1 MRVLGSLAVAAAVLL
16 ASTAAVPAGERAP
29 RVAVRSIDR
38 LPLPLPAPYDRRAD
52 AKALVAAAEA
62 RARASGKPLLID
74 FGANWCLDCR
84 VLAGILELPEI
95 KPYVA
100 RNFELV
106 QVDIGRFD
114 RNLDIAQRYGKRV
127 SAVPMIFVVDA
138 RTAKLRNP
146 DTLLAL
152 GDASLMKPQQVA
164 DWLARWTR

>member
-1 MRVLGSLAVAAAVLL
+1 MRVPGILALAAAALM
-16 ASTAAVPAGERAP
+16 AAAPPAGERAP
-29 RVAVRSIDR
+29 RVTVTSIDR

-84 VLAGILELPEI
+84 VLAGIIELPEI
-95 KPYVA
+95 KAYVG

-114 RNLDIAQRYGKRV
+114 RNLDLVERHGIRLT
-127 SAVPMIFVVDA
+127 AVPMIVVIDA
-138 RTAKLRNP
+138 RTGKLRNGK
-146 DTLLAL
+146 DLLAL
-152 GDASLMKPQQVA
+152 GDAREMTPQQVA
-164 DWLARWTR
+164 NWLAKWTK

>member
-1 MRVLGSLAVAAAVLL
+1 MRRLGSLALAAAALVAAAP
-16 ASTAAVPAGERAP
+16 PAGERAP
-29 RVAVRSIDR
+29 RVAVTSIER

-52 AKALVAAAEA
+52 ARALAAAAEA

-74 FGANWCLDCR
+74 FGANWCVDCR
-84 VLAGILELPEI
+84 VLAGILELPEVRA
-95 KPYVA
+95 YVA

-138 RTAKLRNP
+138 RTGKLRNP
-146 DTLLAL
+146 DNLLAL

-164 DWLARWTR
+164 NWPARWPR